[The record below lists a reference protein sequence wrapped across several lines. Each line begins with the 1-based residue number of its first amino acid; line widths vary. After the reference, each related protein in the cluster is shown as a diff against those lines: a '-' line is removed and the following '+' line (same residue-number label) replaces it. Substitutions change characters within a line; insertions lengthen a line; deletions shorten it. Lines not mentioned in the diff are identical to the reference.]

1 MSRGLTKPSFFANSS
16 YENLIFQSP
25 VLSRHQS
32 AMTFF
37 VGLSSSLPPL
47 PTPSNQ
53 IRTDTDLKA
62 GVRFK
67 DPLPLPSKQRRL
79 ITAMKGP
86 PRRGII
92 GVMAPPMNPFRGTCL
107 QNLYTG
113 CPHVSK
119 RTPYTE
125 AECIISY
132 LVDCNGLCNTGGATS
147 GAVFPDLLGSAKFHS
162 PEASLEPKKKG
173 TEYFSA

>member
-53 IRTDTDLKA
+53 IRTDTDLRA

-79 ITAMKGP
+79 IAAMKGP

-92 GVMAPPMNPFRGTCL
+92 GVMAPPMNPRRGPRDSKFVHRMPARVKTHTVYGGGMHHLILSGL
-107 QNLYTG
+107 QQ
-113 CPHVSK
+113 H
-119 RTPYTE
+119 
-125 AECIISY
+125 
-132 LVDCNGLCNTGGATS
+132 CNPGGATS
-147 GAVFPDLLGSAKFHS
+147 GAV
-162 PEASLEPKKKG
+162 
-173 TEYFSA
+173 

>member
-1 MSRGLTKPSFFANSS
+1 MYFWTSFINFFVSRGLTKHSVFFFANSS
-16 YENLIFQSP
+16 YENLIFESP

-53 IRTDTDLKA
+53 IRNTDLRA

-92 GVMAPPMNPFRGTCL
+92 GVMAPPMNPRRGPRDSKFVHRMPARVKTHTVYGGGMHHLKLSGL
-107 QNLYTG
+107 QQHYN
-113 CPHVSK
+113 P
-119 RTPYTE
+119 
-125 AECIISY
+125 
-132 LVDCNGLCNTGGATS
+132 GGATS
-147 GAVFPDLLGSAKFHS
+147 GAV
-162 PEASLEPKKKG
+162 
-173 TEYFSA
+173 